1 MTTSAPRSAPPSAAP
16 SAAAPTEGS
25 PEGSAP
31 DGPTEGFLHR
41 FVGFA
46 RQHPDAVAIEA
57 LDEQRRVSY
66 AELHALA
73 QHRCA
78 VLASQ
83 NLPEGARVLLCLP
96 TSVELIAHY
105 LATVGAGLVPV
116 MINDKLTAAE
126 FNALLQASQPALL
139 VTTSA
144 LAQRHQS
151 AWSGLA
157 PLQALITVDTP
168 AERLSAPQVRCLDLP
183 SQQHAP
189 RALRLPADDD
199 IVTIQYTYK
208 GLGEPLGVAHR
219 YGSLTLS
226 AHGLLQSMYPM
237 GVGTVH
243 LVGLPLYAVY
253 GLLVLMVMPLSIG
266 STMLLTTTL
275 SRQDI
280 VDVLARHQVAFAC
293 LVPEL
298 VRLIIHQ
305 LGERQAR
312 GEAIPAL
319 HPQLMLYSG
328 GSRLP
333 VEVAEALAQRL
344 PGYRVLQGYGMTE
357 CLPVVLQSYVGAS
370 QAGALG
376 QVIPGAQVRVVDEDG
391 QDVPSGTLGEL
402 WIGGPTVT
410 RGYLDNPEATRQFF
424 TEGWIKSGD
433 LVMQDAQGHIRFVGS
448 RLRITKV
455 RSLMV
460 DLAEVEQVA
469 RELPTVRAAR
479 AHAERDALGQT
490 SILLSIVATDPE
502 QTALQQHLVARL
514 SPHKQP
520 RQIMVVHE
528 AMAAA
533 A

>member
-1 MTTSAPRSAPPSAAP
+1 MHRPALTEPP
-16 SAAAPTEGS
+16 AAAEAADP
-25 PEGSAP
+25 AA
-31 DGPTEGFLHR
+31 DGFLHR

-46 RQHPDAVAIEA
+46 RQHPDAIAIQA
-57 LDEQRRVSY
+57 LDEQRSVSY
-66 AELHALA
+66 AALHELA
-73 QHRCA
+73 QDRCA

-83 NLPEGARVLLCLP
+83 DLPPGERVLLCLP

-116 MINDKLTAAE
+116 MINDKLTTAE
-126 FNALLQASQPALL
+126 FQALLHASAPAVL
-139 VTTSA
+139 VTTAS

-151 AWSGLA
+151 AWSGFS
-157 PLQALITVDTP
+157 PLKTLVTVDEAAPPMP
-168 AERLSAPQVRCLDLP
+168 AAHATSHVTCLSLP
-183 SQQHAP
+183 AQSLPP
-189 RALRLPADDD
+189 RALRLPEPDDV
-199 IVTIQYTYK
+199 VTIQYTYK

-219 YGSLTLS
+219 YGALGLS
-226 AHGLLQSMYPM
+226 ARGLLQSMHPM

-266 STMLLTTTL
+266 ATLLLTTTL
-275 SRQDI
+275 SRQDV

-293 LVPEL
+293 VVPEL
-298 VRLIIHQ
+298 VRLINHQ

-312 GEAIPAL
+312 GEAVPAL

-333 VEVAEALAQRL
+333 IEVEDELARRL

-357 CLPVVLQSYVGAS
+357 CLPVILQSYVSAS
-370 QAGALG
+370 KPGALG
-376 QVIPGAQVRVVDEDG
+376 QAIPGALLRVVDEAG
-391 QDVPSGTLGEL
+391 QDVPTGCMGEL

-410 RGYLDNPEATRQFF
+410 AGYLDNPRATQRFF
-424 TEGWIKSGD
+424 VDGWIKSGD
-433 LVMQDAQGHIRFVGS
+433 LVTQDEDGHVQFVGS

-460 DLAEVEQVA
+460 DLAEVERVA
-469 RELPTVRAAR
+469 CELPTVRAAR

-490 SILLSIVATDPE
+490 SISLSIVATTPE
-502 QTALQQHLVARL
+502 PAALQQHLVSRL

-520 RQIMVVHE
+520 RQIVVVQE
-528 AMAAA
+528 TLAAA